1 MRTSLPVSTISYN
14 SVGFLCS
21 TLERMMDNGEIAFY
35 AFIPHHGEGGDK
47 DHVHLYVEPSKL
59 RSQDDWKAEY
69 FREFDPQVPDK
80 PLSVTTWRKSN
91 WKDWYLYGL
100 HDRAYIALKGE
111 KKQFEY
117 TPADMYYSDADAF
130 AERVAECDVP
140 VGDKTFLAVR
150 FCVECGYTWSEAVA
164 SGLIPSRSLTQAKE
178 IFIALNDVAMTRER
192 PAEWEAYHNETQETI
207 CDGLFG

>member
-35 AFIPHHGEGGDK
+35 AFIPHHGESGDK

-100 HDRAYIALKGE
+100 HDRAYIALKAR
-111 KKQFEY
+111 KSSTSIHQPICTIPTLTHSLSVLQNAMCQSVTRLILLF
-117 TPADMYYSDADAF
+117 DF
-130 AERVAECDVP
+130 ALSAVTHGRRLLRLVLSP
-140 VGDKTFLAVR
+140 LAV
-150 FCVECGYTWSEAVA
+150 
-164 SGLIPSRSLTQAKE
+164 
-178 IFIALNDVAMTRER
+178 
-192 PAEWEAYHNETQETI
+192 
-207 CDGLFG
+207 